1 MATQSNPPS
10 QSASPAVAGKP
21 LIRLEG
27 VTKHFP
33 IRKGFFNRQVGQVQ
47 AVTNVDLTI
56 FAGETL
62 GVVGESGC
70 GKSTLG
76 RCILQLIRPT
86 AGKVYLEDRELCG
99 LSGQQLQP
107 IRREMQIIFQ
117 NPYSSLDPRMTIGET
132 VAEPLQV
139 HKTHTGAAEE
149 KRVYELLDLVG
160 LPRDAFR
167 RYPHEFSGG
176 QRQRV
181 GIARAIALNPR
192 FIVADEPVSALDVS
206 IQAQILNLL
215 DDLKRD
221 IGLTYLFIAHNLSVV
236 EYISD
241 RVAVMYLGSV
251 AELAPASELYRHPLH
266 PYTKA
271 LLSAIPLPDPTAD
284 QSQRILLQG
293 DLPNPANPPSGCTFH
308 TRCPY
313 VVDKCKTEAP
323 ETVEYLPGH
332 FGHCHRIPELND
344 LNAMRAT
351 LASPIVQP

>member
-1 MATQSNPPS
+1 MSAPSIQSEQSSPSVPP
-10 QSASPAVAGKP
+10 QPF
-21 LIRLEG
+21 IRLEK
-27 VTKHFP
+27 VSKHFP
-33 IRKGFFNRQVGQVQ
+33 IHKGFFNRKVGEVQ
-47 AVTNVDLTI
+47 AVTEIDLEI
-56 FAGETL
+56 YAGETL

-76 RCILQLIRPT
+76 RSILQLLRPS
-86 AGKVYLEDRELCG
+86 GGRVLLDGIDLCT
-99 LSGQQLQP
+99 LSNRQLQP
-107 IRREMQIIFQ
+107 LRREMQIVFQ

-139 HKTHTGAAEE
+139 HHLYKGPALTR
-149 KRVYELLDLVG
+149 RVAELLDMVG

-206 IQAQILNLL
+206 VQAQILNLM
-215 DDLKRD
+215 DDLKKEFK
-221 IGLTYLFIAHNLSVV
+221 LTYLFIAHNLSVV

-241 RVAVMYLGSV
+241 RVAVMYLGKIV
-251 AELAPASELYRHPLH
+251 EIAPAASLYHQPLH

-271 LLSAIPLPDPTAD
+271 LLSAIPVPDPTVD
-284 QSQRILLQG
+284 LSKRVLLQG
-293 DLPNPANPPSGCTFH
+293 DLPSPSNPPSGCRFH

-313 VVDKCKTEAP
+313 VVDKCKTEVPAGI
-323 ETVEYLPGH
+323 EYLPGH
-332 FGHCHRIPELND
+332 VAYCHRVLEI
-344 LNAMRAT
+344 NA
-351 LASPIVQP
+351 LPPSL

>member
-1 MATQSNPPS
+1 MSTIPITEEQQGAA
-10 QSASPAVAGKP
+10 ASHEP

-27 VTKHFP
+27 LTKHFP
-33 IRKGFFNRQVGQVQ
+33 IHKGFFSRKVGEVQ

-56 FAGETL
+56 YQGETL

-76 RCILQLIRPT
+76 RTILQLLRPS
-86 AGKVYLEDRELCG
+86 AGRVYLDDRDLTTLNNRELRP
-99 LSGQQLQP
+99 L
-107 IRREMQIIFQ
+107 RKDMQMIFQ

-139 HKTHTGAAEE
+139 HHLYKGNALEN
-149 KRVYELLDLVG
+149 RVYELLDMVG

-181 GIARAIALNPR
+181 GIARALSLNPR

-215 DDLKRD
+215 DDLKKTFN
-221 IGLTYLFIAHNLSVV
+221 LTYLFIAHNLSVV

-241 RVAVMYLGSV
+241 RVAVMYLGKVVEV
-251 AELAPASELYRHPLH
+251 AKASDLYQKPLH

-271 LLSAIPLPDPTAD
+271 LLSAIPVPDPTVD
-284 QSQRILLQG
+284 LSQRILLQG
-293 DLPNPANPPSGCTFH
+293 DLPNPANPPSGCRFH

-313 VVDKCKTEAP
+313 VIEKCRQEVP
-323 ETVEYLPGH
+323 EGIEYLPGH
-332 FGHCHRIPELND
+332 VAYCHRVPEINELPD
-344 LNAMRAT
+344 WPV
-351 LASPIVQP
+351 ASP

>member
-1 MATQSNPPS
+1 MSTTAITEENQP
-10 QSASPAVAGKP
+10 QAAAQKP

-33 IRKGFFNRQVGQVQ
+33 VHKGFFNRKVGEVQ
-47 AVTNVDLTI
+47 AVTDIDLTI
-56 FAGETL
+56 YQGETL

-76 RCILQLIRPT
+76 RSILQLLRPT
-86 AGKVYLEDRELCG
+86 AGHVYLDDTDLTT
-99 LSGQQLQP
+99 LSNAKLRP
-107 IRREMQIIFQ
+107 LRRDMQIIFQ

-139 HKTHTGAAEE
+139 HNLHKGKALEQ
-149 KRVYELLDLVG
+149 RVYELLDMVG
-160 LPRDAFR
+160 LPKDAFR

-215 DDLKRD
+215 DDLKKSFN
-221 IGLTYLFIAHNLSVV
+221 LTYMFIAHNLSVV

-241 RVAVMYLGSV
+241 RVAVMYLGKI
-251 AELAPASELYRHPLH
+251 AEIAPAASLYKTPLH

-271 LLSAIPLPDPTAD
+271 LLSAIPVPDPTID
-284 QSQRILLQG
+284 HSQRVLLQG
-293 DLPNPANPPSGCTFH
+293 DLPNPANPPSGCRFH

-313 VVDKCKTEAP
+313 VVEKCRQEVP
-323 ETVEYLPGH
+323 QGIEYLPGH
-332 FGHCHRIPELND
+332 IGYCHRIPEIND
-344 LNAMRAT
+344 L
-351 LASPIVQP
+351 SQS